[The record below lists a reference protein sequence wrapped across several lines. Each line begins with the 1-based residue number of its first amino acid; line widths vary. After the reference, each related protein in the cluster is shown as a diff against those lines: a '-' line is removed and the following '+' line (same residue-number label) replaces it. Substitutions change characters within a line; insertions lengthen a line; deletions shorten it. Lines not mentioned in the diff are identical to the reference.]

1 MFTDRYEAGKL
12 LAEEL
17 ANYKGKDAVVLAI
30 PRGGLP
36 VGAVIAKSLGLPL
49 DIALTK
55 KIGHPF
61 NKEYAIGAV
70 SLNSI
75 VLSEETGNVS
85 PEYIAE
91 ETENIR
97 NLLLSRRDAYY
108 KNKAP
113 SSIKDKTVIL
123 VDDGI
128 ATGNTILATIKLI
141 AQENPKHILVAAPVS
156 PLSAIL
162 KIEESPLVSEVLV
175 LEQANNFHA
184 IGPYYMDF
192 NPITDQEAIKIFNSI
207 K

>member
-1 MFTDRYEAGKL
+1 MFTDRDEAGKL

-17 ANYKGKDAVVLAI
+17 ANYKGKDAVVIAI

-36 VGAVIAKSLGLPL
+36 IGAVIAKALDLPL

-70 SLNSI
+70 SLKSI
-75 VLSEETGNVS
+75 VLGEGARDIS
-85 PEYIAE
+85 PEYIEE

-97 NLLLSRRDAYY
+97 HLLQERRDAYY
-108 KNKAP
+108 KNKSP
-113 SSIKDKTVIL
+113 TSLKNKTVIL

-128 ATGNTILATIKLI
+128 ATGNTLLATIKLI
-141 AQENPKHILVAAPVS
+141 DQESPKHILVAAPVS

-175 LEQANNFHA
+175 LEQPENFHA

-192 NPITDQEAIKIFNSI
+192 SPVTDQEATAIFQSI
-207 K
+207 